1 MSRQT
6 PFARAFI
13 PWIAEWS
20 HMGLSGTQERV
31 LLLLVSRMEPD
42 GRGGFTSWFPRAE
55 MAEVLGLSEL
65 TIRNATNALVGK
77 GALRRLGK
85 SYKSTAQKYQIMPEC
100 KGYLMGTPINAQRG
114 CSGGSKGV
122 ARTVPKG
129 TSPATPLRTKE
140 GASASSSQ
148 PSAREIYRNRDGS
161 INPVL

>member
-6 PFARAFI
+6 PFARAFV

-20 HMGLSGTQERV
+20 RMGLSGTQERV

-55 MAEVLGLSEL
+55 MAATLGLSEL
-65 TIRNATNALVGK
+65 TIRNAINALVGK
-77 GALRRLGK
+77 GVLKRLGK
-85 SYKSTAQKYQIMPEC
+85 AYKSTAQKYQIMPTH
-100 KGYLMGTPINAQRG
+100 KGYLTSDPIKTQRG

-122 ARTVPKG
+122 AQVVPKG

-140 GASASSSQ
+140 CASASSSQ
-148 PSAREIYRNRDGS
+148 PSAREIYRNKDGS